1 MLILYA
7 YHPDS
12 KYMTE
17 AKIIIGIMQNDER
30 AWKHIC
36 RNMKPGFASILG
48 QSSSLGNLTNED
60 IEDIFQESCIVLM
73 QKVKNG
79 GVTIAREGALFSYLV
94 QIGKLTA
101 CNLVRKRRALTQEE
115 VVTISENLHKEDVD
129 YEISVDEKQKSQD
142 EFLDRV
148 FDSLP
153 SDCKTLLKHFYW
165 GKKSMDDIASIL
177 GMRNAD
183 SAKTKKNRCMNKFK
197 DIASKLLESDEFA
210 EEAVR
215 AAVERAA
222 LKELLEDERFYAENG
237 ISMAAL
243 NVDEETDKEE

>member
-1 MLILYA
+1 
-7 YHPDS
+7 
-12 KYMTE
+12 
-17 AKIIIGIMQNDER
+17 MQNDER

-36 RNMKPGFASILG
+36 RNMKQGFVSILA
-48 QSSSLGNLTNED
+48 QTFAFSNHSNAD
-60 IEDIFQESCIVLM
+60 IEDVFQESCIVLI
-73 QKVKNG
+73 QKVKSG
-79 GVTIAREGALFSYLV
+79 GVTIARDGALFSYLV

-101 CNLVRKRRALTQEE
+101 CNIIRKRKDITTED
-115 VVTISENLHKEDVD
+115 VVTISDNLHKE
-129 YEISVDEKQKSQD
+129 YEDISVDEKQKSQD

-165 GKKSMDDIASIL
+165 GHKPMDQIASIL

-183 SAKTKKNRCMNKFK
+183 SAKTKKNKCMNKFK
-197 DIASKLLESDEFA
+197 DIAAKLIENDEFA

-222 LKELLEDERFYAENG
+222 LKELLEDERFNAENW
-237 ISMAAL
+237 ICIAAL
-243 NVDEETDKEE
+243 NVDDEQDKEE

>member
-1 MLILYA
+1 MTDQQIL
-7 YHPDS
+7 
-12 KYMTE
+12 
-17 AKIIIGIMQNDER
+17 IGIMQNDER

-36 RNMKPGFASILG
+36 RNMKQGFVSILA
-48 QSSSLGNLTNED
+48 QTFSFGNLSNED
-60 IEDIFQESCIVLM
+60 IEDVFQESCIVLM
-73 QKVKNG
+73 QKIKSG
-79 GVTIAREGALFSYLV
+79 GFAISREGALFSYLV

-101 CNLVRKRRALTQEE
+101 CNIIRKRKDITTED
-115 VVTISENLHKEDVD
+115 VVTISDNLHKECED
-129 YEISVDEKQKSQD
+129 ISVDEKQKSQD

-165 GKKSMDDIASIL
+165 GRKPMDQIASIS

-183 SAKTKKNRCMNKFK
+183 SAKTKKNKCMNKFK
-197 DIASKLLESDEFA
+197 DIATKLIESDEFA

-222 LKELLEDERFYAENG
+222 LKELLEDERFFAENG

>member
-1 MLILYA
+1 
-7 YHPDS
+7 
-12 KYMTE
+12 MTDQQLL
-17 AKIIIGIMQNDER
+17 IGIMQNDER
-30 AWKHIC
+30 AWKYIC
-36 RNMKPGFASILG
+36 RNMKPGFMSILG
-48 QSSSLGNLTNED
+48 QTSSLGNLTND
-60 IEDIFQESCIVLM
+60 DVEDIFQESMIVLM
-73 QKVKNG
+73 QKAKSG
-79 GVTIAREGALFSYLV
+79 IIMISRDGALFSYLV

-101 CNLVRKRRALTQEE
+101 CNFIRKRRPQVSEDL
-115 VVTISENLHKEDVD
+115 VTISDNLHKEEENDLA
-129 YEISVDEKQKSQD
+129 VDEKQKSQD

-165 GKKSMDDIASIL
+165 GHKPMDQIASIL

-183 SAKTKKNRCMNKFK
+183 SAKTKKNKCMNKFK
-197 DIASKLLESDEFA
+197 DIAAKLIESDEFA

-243 NVDEETDKEE
+243 NVEEETDKEE

>member
-1 MLILYA
+1 
-7 YHPDS
+7 
-12 KYMTE
+12 MTDLQ
-17 AKIIIGIMQNDER
+17 IVIGIKQNDER

-48 QSSSLGNLTNED
+48 QTSSSGNLTNED

-73 QKVKNG
+73 QKVKSG

-115 VVTISENLHKEDVD
+115 VVTISENLHKEDVVN
-129 YEISVDEKQKSQD
+129 EISVDEKQKSQD

-148 FDSLP
+148 FDSIP

-183 SAKTKKNRCMNKFK
+183 SAKTKKNKCMNKFK
-197 DIASKLLESDEFA
+197 DIAAKLIESDEFA

-222 LKELLEDERFYAENG
+222 LKDLLEDERFYAENG

-243 NVDEETDKEE
+243 NTDEDSEE